1 MSFEIEGKLI
11 EKFDTVAVNEKFQKR
26 EFVLE
31 TEENAGGNIYTQ
43 NIKFQLIQAK
53 CSEIDNSTVGDTIK
67 VHFNLQG
74 RRWEKD
80 GKVNFFNSLNAW
92 RIESVSNG
100 SFTSQSVSPNEPYP
114 NAESTG
120 EDQIEDLPF

>member
-11 EKFDTVAVNEKFQKR
+11 EKFDTVAINDKFQKR

-31 TEENAGGNIYTQ
+31 TEDNAGGNIYTQ

-53 CSEIDNSTVGDTIK
+53 CSEIDASNLGDMIK

-74 RRWEKD
+74 RKWEKD
-80 GKVNFFNSLNAW
+80 GNVSYFNSLNAW
-92 RIESVSNG
+92 RIEKSGGASAPM
-100 SFTSQSVSPNEPYP
+100 SNEPFP
-114 NAESTG
+114 EASNQDAG
-120 EDQIEDLPF
+120 DALPF

>member
-11 EKFDTVAVNEKFQKR
+11 EKFDTVAINEKFQKR

-53 CSEIDNSTVGDTIK
+53 CSEIDASNIGENIK

-74 RRWEKD
+74 RKWEKD
-80 GKVNFFNSLNAW
+80 GKVSYFNSLTAW
-92 RIESVSNG
+92 RVEKAGAVGSSQASSEPFPEVES
-100 SFTSQSVSPNEPYP
+100 QD
-114 NAESTG
+114 TG
-120 EDQIEDLPF
+120 DALPF